1 MLLSQTRGHVGESP
15 NGLYV
20 SVFWFQGDTKNVL
33 FCNHDRVSSC
43 EQWGMQSVSNISLH
57 WYYGVRLFCCYYVP
71 IRMFYSSS
79 WSILFIKLV
88 SRLLKTIKI
97 KGSRRGMLSNYG
109 VIRCN
114 TMQSYRYIPKF
125 RRILQPPLSD
135 IKKRM
140 QHSTWP
146 WQLFIPSCHSIHWNI
161 PAQPTTSCIS
171 LPLAIKEEPV
181 YSSEK
186 IVHPL
191 DEYMRP

>member
-1 MLLSQTRGHVGESP
+1 MLFSQTREHVGESP

-20 SVFWFQGDTKNVL
+20 SVFWIQGDTENVL
-33 FCNHDRVSSC
+33 FCNPDRVSSC
-43 EQWGMQSVSNISLH
+43 EQWDMQSVSYISLH
-57 WYYGVRLFCCYYVP
+57 YYYGVRFFCGCDLA

-79 WSILFIKLV
+79 WSIVFIKMV

-97 KGSRRGMLSNYG
+97 RGSRRGMHSDYG
-109 VIRCN
+109 LIRCN

-125 RRILQPPLSD
+125 RRIIQPPLSG

-146 WQLFIPSCHSIHWNI
+146 GQLFIPSCPSIHWNI
-161 PAQPTTSCIS
+161 SAQLTTSSIS

-181 YSSEK
+181 YLKKLS
-186 IVHPL
+186 IN
-191 DEYMRP
+191 